1 MKFWRNSIFL
11 VVFVL
16 LFVLTGKVEAA
27 SLTGASD
34 TLSTSRPS
42 PSSPLSAN
50 ASSADGS
57 LSIFDNGSRYLASDS
72 GILIQKG
79 TTNIITT
86 NIPIASQ
93 SSTLT
98 SVYLGGT
105 VGANAGAGADVLM
118 VPITAMH
125 TVEFTNS
132 TTIPIGGTIVIGFPG
147 SGDNTASPSAST
159 FAFNNLSTS
168 NIKANFSAGS
178 AACTFTVTA
187 PTITCT
193 VGTGAITAGTTVTI
207 LIGCSSNSG
216 ASCTTQVPSLINP
229 TKGSQTAGSA
239 DVWKINITTTDGAIN
254 LDSATVSVGT
264 IESVTVRANIDPSL
278 TFTISGINTGTAVNN
293 GNTTGCLQTET
304 TNTGINATATEV
316 NLGTLA
322 NSPTVIDTKVGNI
335 AAQLITISTNAANG
349 YVLTATSSGHL
360 RNPSTG
366 YFLNDALTPQVFPAS
381 GANFFGF
388 HGCGLDTY
396 NSDIG
401 TTFWNSTASNTACN
415 SYISGST
422 GNICKYGWPTTA
434 SQVVVA
440 SDTSGPIGNSL
451 VAGNGLTSMSY
462 AAGAD
467 AGVPPGQYST
477 VVTYVATPAF

>member
-1 MKFWRNSIFL
+1 MKFLSRVLFL
-11 VVFVL
+11 VAFL
-16 LFVLTGKVEAA
+16 IFFAITGKIEAA

-50 ASSADGS
+50 ASSSDGS
-57 LSIFDNGSRYLASDS
+57 LTIFDNASRYLASDS

-79 TTNIITT
+79 TTNIIKTG
-86 NIPIASQ
+86 IPIASQ

-98 SVYLGGT
+98 SVYLAGT
-105 VGANAGAGADVLM
+105 VGAGAGAGADVLM

-125 TVEFTNS
+125 TVQFTAA

-147 SGDNTASPSAST
+147 SANNTASPSAST
-159 FAFNNLSTS
+159 FAFNNLSTG
-168 NIKANFSAGS
+168 NIKANFSAGTG
-178 AACTFTVTA
+178 ACTFSVSA

-193 VGTGAITAGTTVTI
+193 VGTGAVNAGTTVTI
-207 LIGCSSNSG
+207 LIGCSSNAG
-216 ASCTTQVPSLINP
+216 ASCSTQVPTLINP
-229 TKGSQTAGSA
+229 TKGNQTAGSA
-239 DVWKINITTTDGAIN
+239 DVWKITIRTTDGASD
-254 LDSATVSVGT
+254 LDSSTVSVGT

-278 TFTISGINTGTAVNN
+278 TFTISGVNNATAVNN
-293 GNTTGCLQTET
+293 GNATGCLQTET

-316 NLGTLA
+316 NLGTLS
-322 NSPTVIDTKVGNI
+322 NSPTATDTKVGNI
-335 AAQLITISTNAANG
+335 AAQLITVSTNAANG
-349 YVLTATSSGHL
+349 YALTATSSGHL

-366 YFLNDALTPQVFPAS
+366 YFLSDAILPQAFPAS

-388 HGCGLDTY
+388 HACGLDTY

-401 TTFWNSTASNTACN
+401 TTFWNTTASNTACN

-422 GNICKYGWPTTA
+422 GNICKYGWPTTS
-434 SQVVVA
+434 SQILMA
-440 SDTSGPIGNSL
+440 SDTTGPIGNSL
-451 VAGNGLTSMSY
+451 VAGNGLTSVSY